1 MKHLGGEKKRLKL
14 EKLNE
19 NFHSEKIRK
28 TKSREIWTRTE
39 LDNKIE
45 QIY

>member
-1 MKHLGGEKKRLKL
+1 MNVKKNTKGNCMKHLGGEKKRLKL

-28 TKSREIWTRTE
+28 TKSREI
-39 LDNKIE
+39 
-45 QIY
+45 